1 MVVESSP
8 VAQSQSNGVE
18 RASGAVEAR
27 IRVLRSA
34 LEERVGVML
43 GADHPVFAWIPEY
56 AALLLNRS
64 EISKDGRTA
73 YERRKSKKANTLG

>member
-1 MVVESSP
+1 M
-8 VAQSQSNGVE
+8 GVK
-18 RASGAVEAR
+18 
-27 IRVLRSA
+27 
-34 LEERVGVML
+34 L

-73 YERRKSKKANTLG
+73 YERSKSKKAKTWAYPFAKERRGNRKASRGSIGKP